1 MTRRWHL
8 RVLFLPLAA
17 STALLLSVPDP
28 VLSHSPDPVLGGAL
42 WGQGQLVRYRWRAGQ
57 VPPSWMQSAVNAAA
71 SDSNRSRS
79 SRAAVFGYDGAGA
92 SPIAYGE
99 PTACGVNG
107 IACFSRAGAPT
118 SFAMWFRRHGHVF
131 DWGPLRWCQY
141 YSTPPDGCF
150 DAENV
155 ALDEFGHVEILAHHW
170 NYADNSDY
178 LDAVVQTVSRAKPRA
193 GWNAHQY
200 GRCDRATLQRK
211 YDMLSSSSLYS
222 TCLDLNTT
230 LSLASS
236 SAYVSYGVTVSFTAT
251 LRVSSQAEYE
261 RLAGNPLSGRPVVLQ
276 RRIPGGTWGT
286 YATMSQGTSAG
297 TYAYSLSLSRT
308 YEWRAVF
315 RTPSNEGLNG
325 DYSPTVTVTVAP
337 CGIKCPSA
345 APGGVGA

>member
-1 MTRRWHL
+1 MTPRRHIRTL
-8 RVLFLPLAA
+8 LLPLAA
-17 STALLLSVPDP
+17 SAALLLSLPGP
-28 VLSHSPDPVLGGAL
+28 VRSHSPDPVLGGVL
-42 WGQGQLVRYRWRAGQ
+42 WSQDQLVRYRWRSGQ
-57 VPPSWMQSAVNAAA
+57 VPPAWMQSAIIAAA
-71 SDSNRSRS
+71 NDSNRSRA
-79 SRAAVFGYDGAGA
+79 SRAAVFAYDTAGA
-92 SPIAYGE
+92 SPIGYGE

-107 IACFSRAGAPT
+107 IACFSRGGAPT

-131 DWGPLRWCQY
+131 DWGRLRWCQY

-155 ALDEFGHVEILAHHW
+155 TLDEFGHVEILAHHW

-178 LDAVVQTVSRAKPRA
+178 LDAVVQTVSRAKPRT

-211 YDMLSSSSLYS
+211 YDMLTSWSLYS

-230 LSLASS
+230 LSLSS
-236 SAYVSYGVTVSFTAT
+236 GGTYVSYGATVEFTAT

-261 RLAGNPLSGRPVVLQ
+261 RLAGNPVSGRLVLLQ

-286 YATMSQGTSAG
+286 YATMAFGTSAG
-297 TYAYSLSLSRT
+297 AYRYSQRLTKT

-315 RTPSNEGLNG
+315 RTPSSEGLNG
-325 DYSPTVTVTVAP
+325 DYSPSIKVTVAD
-337 CGIKCPSA
+337 CGIRCPVSSE
-345 APGGVGA
+345 GAG